1 MNGRIINEL
10 NILKNKILKPTISPS
25 LERQVET
32 DH

>member
-10 NILKNKILKPTISPS
+10 KILKTKILKPTIYPS
-25 LERQVET
+25 LERQIET